1 MSRRSARAR
10 AGSAGLEC
18 PALRSARMWRDR
30 VADAVVRC
38 SLRARCRPDAKA
50 HLQIPWRACAA
61 CECGPGRPQLAERKR
76 FAMLALPPDGL
87 LHLNVLRQVHGG
99 ALWHSAMPR
108 PRTATRSRCPVAVA
122 SVRFDGTA
130 ARTSVAS
137 HVGTSSRR
145 RELSSGLFLRT
156 TRRHFIGSD
165 A

>member
-87 LHLNVLRQVHGG
+87 LHLNVLR
-99 ALWHSAMPR
+99 LMPSWHSAGDGCMGM
-108 PRTATRSRCPVAVA
+108 AWSDPVPVPGGRGG
-122 SVRFDGTA
+122 VQFDGTA
-130 ARTSVAS
+130 AYLGRVAGP
-137 HVGTSSRR
+137 HQQPP
-145 RELSSGLFLRT
+145 
-156 TRRHFIGSD
+156 
-165 A
+165 